1 MAGYGLGDGATRPR
15 AVSGPQRRDCVRW
28 NNAETPEKAVRKL
41 IEYVGRAEPRIQE
54 LTQPVE
60 VGKALPP
67 SVTLG

>member
-1 MAGYGLGDGATRPR
+1 MAGLRPGR
-15 AVSGPQRRDCVRW
+15 WSDKTPGGFGPPAARLRW
-28 NNAETPEKAVRKL
+28 NNAETPEKAVREL

-54 LTQPVE
+54 LTRPVE